1 MRTNC
6 GPRSVGL
13 NVYLA
18 LQSVHL
24 NRDVSGCRVLLRCVR
39 SLLFSFGLLSYKQ
52 RIQVAKFLGTECVNE
67 NISVFLQKCT
77 LYPSTVKV
85 AGATFSLQN
94 LPIPTMVGNAGA
106 QVQVARIRR
115 FSLEGTQ
122 FLHLKKTDQA
132 EISECG
138 CSHLPLQDSFFTRAK
153 NKTAFALLVSSSL
166 FHCLQPPQELGRGG
180 DAEVDET
187 GLV

>member
-1 MRTNC
+1 MQTNC

-24 NRDVSGCRVLLRCVR
+24 NRDVSGYRVLLRCVR

-67 NISVFLQKCT
+67 TVSVFLQKCT
-77 LYPSTVKV
+77 SYPSTVKA

-122 FLHLKKTDQA
+122 FLHL
-132 EISECG
+132 
-138 CSHLPLQDSFFTRAK
+138 
-153 NKTAFALLVSSSL
+153 
-166 FHCLQPPQELGRGG
+166 
-180 DAEVDET
+180 
-187 GLV
+187 